1 MQTLYI
7 DVYFLINFS
16 IDLLSLYFA
25 ARIAK
30 LSTTVMRILI
40 AAGVGAAI
48 AIANIFVSMVWIGY
62 LGLFLGFVIMI
73 IIAAGRV
80 SLYRKIKYAFC
91 FSVVEMLVG
100 GFVYFMYEFLDERL
114 VGLIDAE
121 TGGGENRSL
130 LLFALIVLMSIGVFK
145 CLISVFTFSSGTSY
159 VKVRVEMLG
168 RNFTGEALVDSGNT
182 ASDPLDNRSVMLLS
196 VDAAEKLLG
205 TSATE
210 MKETSS
216 LPCELKKRVRF
227 IPVSFGGVKKVLV
240 GFRPDSVRV
249 LTDGKEETID
259 VTLAIDTE
267 GGKYGGTN
275 MLVAAAAIRDVNR

>member
-40 AAGVGAAI
+40 AAGVGAVI
-48 AIANIFVSMVWIGY
+48 AIVNIFISTEWLGY
-62 LGLFLGFVIMI
+62 LGLFFGFIIMI
-73 IIAAGRV
+73 LIAAGRV

-100 GFVYFMYEFLDERL
+100 GFVYFMYDFLDKRL
-114 VGLIDAE
+114 VGLISGE

-130 LLFALIVLMSIGVFK
+130 LLFAVIVLMSIGVFK

-159 VKVRVEMLG
+159 VSIRVEMLG
-168 RNFTGEALVDSGNT
+168 RKISGEALVDSGNT

-196 VDAAEKLLG
+196 VDVAEKLLG
-205 TSATE
+205 TTVSKMA
-210 MKETSS
+210 KASK
-216 LPCELKKRVRF
+216 LPYELKKRVRF
-227 IPVSFGGVKKVLV
+227 IPVSFGGVKKMLL
-240 GFRPDSVRV
+240 GFRPDSVSV
-249 LTDGKEETID
+249 LTDGKEERID

-275 MLVAAAAIRDVNR
+275 MLVAAAAIRDAVR

>member
-40 AAGVGAAI
+40 AAGVGAVI
-48 AIANIFVSMVWIGY
+48 AIVNIFISTEWLGY
-62 LGLFLGFVIMI
+62 LGLFFGFIIMI
-73 IIAAGRV
+73 LIAAGRV

-100 GFVYFMYEFLDERL
+100 GFVYFMYDFLDKRL
-114 VGLIDAE
+114 VGLISGE

-130 LLFALIVLMSIGVFK
+130 LLFAVIVLMSIGVFK

-159 VKVRVEMLG
+159 VSIRVEMLG
-168 RNFTGEALVDSGNT
+168 RKISGEALVDSGNT

-205 TSATE
+205 TTVSKMAE
-210 MKETSS
+210 ASK
-216 LPCELKKRVRF
+216 LPYELKKRVRF
-227 IPVSFGGVKKVLV
+227 IPVSFGGVKKMLL
-240 GFRPDSVRV
+240 GFRPDSVSV
-249 LTDGKEETID
+249 LTDGKEERID

-275 MLVAAAAIRDVNR
+275 MLVAAAAIRDAVR

>member
-114 VGLIDAE
+114 VDLIDAE

>member
-159 VKVRVEMLG
+159 VKVRVEMMG

-210 MKETSS
+210 MKETSL